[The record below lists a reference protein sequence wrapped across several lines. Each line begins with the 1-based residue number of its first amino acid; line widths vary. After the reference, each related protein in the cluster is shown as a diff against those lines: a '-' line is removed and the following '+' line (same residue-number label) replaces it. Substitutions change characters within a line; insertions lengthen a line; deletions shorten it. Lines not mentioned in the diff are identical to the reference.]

1 MNELPVIESLRLCK
15 DFWDR
20 HRANINKSRIART
33 VVRALGI
40 SARCI
45 RMEFVHSEGMG
56 LTTFVNV
63 RERTY
68 IVKNKVVEDLVR

>member
-45 RMEFVHSEGMG
+45 RMAFVHFEGMG
-56 LTTFVNV
+56 LAAFVNV
-63 RERTY
+63 
-68 IVKNKVVEDLVR
+68 